1 MIKNITSKIAFIA
14 PYEEIYIT
22 GNQVIADLGL
32 SSKIVCYLGSLNKG
46 VEVARQAEREGVEV
60 IVSRGGT
67 AEFIMH
73 SAIKIPVVEISI
85 TIEDLAQALVSA
97 KKLTGLDKP
106 RIAVAAFKNMIYD
119 IEVFSKFMDVN
130 LFIYRF
136 HQEEQIMLTIE
147 QAIADKIDV
156 LIGGIETTKM
166 AAERGLKTILLASGK
181 AAFQAAFLQ
190 AEKLTYARK
199 IEKDRLQKFR
209 ILVDYSIQGIIG
221 VDCDKKINVFNGA
234 AEKLLNCDAQKVVGE
249 NIAAVFPELA
259 DYVCISETK
268 KFIGEIIEISNK
280 KVIANIVPIDG
291 ETSVREVMITFEDV
305 GQIVE
310 LEARIRKENFTKGLV
325 TRYTFADI
333 WGASSAIENAKLIAK
348 DYAGIDSTVLITGP
362 SGTGK
367 ELFAQSIH
375 NLSKRRHCPFVAI
388 NCAAIPANL
397 LESELFGYVEGA
409 FTGANRK
416 GKTGLFELA
425 HGGSIFLDE
434 IGEMEQYAQISLLR
448 VIQERR
454 VMRLGDN
461 RYLPIDVR
469 IIAATNQNLYKRVQE
484 GAFRADLYYRLNV
497 LPLELPA
504 LANRAGDAAFIAE
517 RFLDVYG
524 KQFHKTVVLDE
535 SAKQYLSEYHWP
547 GNIRELQNFIERL
560 VVVTK
565 ARIVKRETV
574 ERFLNPPNQPLGN
587 NPLLMVDPVIESAE
601 ESEKATI
608 IKALQHTHYNQKEAA
623 KLLGINRSTLY
634 RKLKIYCLTVKKS
647 CIM

>member
-1 MIKNITSKIAFIA
+1 MAKIAFIA
-14 PYEEIYIT
+14 PYEEIYTT
-22 GNQVIADLGL
+22 GKRVIADLGL
-32 SSKIVCYLGSLNKG
+32 SSIIVCYLGSLNKG
-46 VEVARQAEREGVEV
+46 VEAARKAVGEGAEV

-73 SAIKIPVVEISI
+73 SNIKIPVVEISI

-97 KKLTGLDKP
+97 KEITGLDKP

-136 HQEEQIMLTIE
+136 HEEEQISLTVE
-147 QAIADKIDV
+147 QALKDKIDV
-156 LIGGIETTKM
+156 LIGGIDTTKL
-166 AAERGLKTILLASGK
+166 AAARGIKTILLASGK
-181 AAFQAAFLQ
+181 AALQAAFLQ

-199 IEKDRLQKFR
+199 IEKERLEKFR

-221 VDCDKKINVFNGA
+221 VGSDKKINVFNGA
-234 AEKLLNCDAQKVVGE
+234 AENLLNCSAQKALGQD
-249 NIAAVFPELA
+249 IATVFPELA
-259 DYVCISETK
+259 EYVDRSEAK
-268 KFIGEIIEISNK
+268 KIIGEIIKINNK
-280 KVIANIVPIDG
+280 KVIANILPIDG
-291 ETSVREVMITFEDV
+291 EILEKEVMITFEDV
-305 GQIVE
+305 GKIVE
-310 LEARIRKENFTKGLV
+310 MEARIRKDNFTKGLI
-325 TRYTFADI
+325 TRYTFDDI
-333 WGASSAIENAKLIAK
+333 WGISPAIENVKMIAK

-375 NLSKRRHCPFVAI
+375 NLSKRCNCPFVAI

-504 LANRAGDAAFIAE
+504 LAERTGDAIFIAE
-517 RFLDVYG
+517 RFLDFYG
-524 KQFHKTVVLDE
+524 KQFHIEVVLAE
-535 SAKQYLSEYHWP
+535 SAKQYLSEYHWS

-565 ARIVKRETV
+565 ERVVKLETV
-574 ERFLNPPNQPLGN
+574 VKFLISPNQSQANTVL
-587 NPLLMVDPVIESAE
+587 PVANTEIKSAE
-601 ESEKATI
+601 ESEKSAI

-634 RKLKIYCLTVKKS
+634 RKLKTYRLTVKNI

>member
-1 MIKNITSKIAFIA
+1 MAKIAFIA
-14 PYEEIYIT
+14 PYEEIYLT
-22 GNQVIADLGL
+22 GNRVIADLGL
-32 SSKIVCYLGSLNKG
+32 SSKVVGYLGSLNKG
-46 VEVARQAEREGVEV
+46 VEVARKAENEGVEV

-67 AEFIMH
+67 AEFIMR

-97 KKLTGLDKP
+97 KKLTGLAKP

-119 IEVFSKFMDVN
+119 IEVFLKFMDVN

-136 HQEEQIMLTIE
+136 HQEEQILLTVEKAIE
-147 QAIADKIDV
+147 DKIDV
-156 LIGGIETTKM
+156 LIGGIETTKL
-166 AAERGLKTILLASGK
+166 AAARGMKTILLSSGK
-181 AAFQAAFLQ
+181 AAFQTAFLQ

-234 AEKLLNCDAQKVVGE
+234 AEKLLNCDARKVVGE
-249 NIAAVFPELA
+249 NIAVVFPELA
-259 DYVCISETK
+259 DYVCLSEAK
-268 KFIGEIIEISNK
+268 KFIGEIIKINNK

-333 WGASSAIENAKLIAK
+333 WGVSSAIENSKLIAK

-375 NLSKRRHCPFVAI
+375 NSSKRRNCPFVAI

-397 LESELFGYVEGA
+397 LENELFGYVEGA

-469 IIAATNQNLYKRVQE
+469 IIAATNQNLYKRVKE
-484 GAFRADLYYRLNV
+484 GAFREDLYYRLNV

-504 LANRAGDAAFIAE
+504 LANRAGDAVFIAE
-517 RFLDVYG
+517 RFLAGYG
-524 KQFHKTVVLDE
+524 KQFHKVVVLDE
-535 SAKQYLSEYHWP
+535 SAKQYLAEYPWP

-565 ARIVKRETV
+565 ERIIKRETV
-574 ERFLNPPNQPLGN
+574 ERFLLPLQQSAGN
-587 NPLLMVDPVIESAE
+587 NTLPKAHPVIESAE
-601 ESEKATI
+601 ESEKSTI

-634 RKLKIYCLTVKKS
+634 RKLKIYRLTVKKS